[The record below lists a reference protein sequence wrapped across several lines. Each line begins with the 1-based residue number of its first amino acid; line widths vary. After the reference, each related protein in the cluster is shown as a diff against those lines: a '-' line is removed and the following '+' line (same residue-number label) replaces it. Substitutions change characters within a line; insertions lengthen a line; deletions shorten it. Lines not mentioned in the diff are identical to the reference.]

1 MRASAKPAAGEVLIY
16 DEIGPS
22 CFGEETVSAKDFDA
36 ALKALGEVS
45 EITLRVNSPGGNVY
59 DALAIYNM
67 LKAHPAR
74 VTARVDGIAASAA
87 SLVVMAADEIVMPEN
102 SFLLIHE
109 PRMLAFGAAADLLAA
124 AADLETIART
134 FAAAY
139 AGRSGMKE
147 ADVAALMAEDRLLD
161 AAEAVSLGLADRTA
175 EPVRMAANFSLAK
188 LPKAARE
195 KFAAAMAAQA
205 GRAAST
211 ERTASLVPIV
221 NQTSKRSPSMAAKT
235 KQPEDIPMEASSPEP
250 PLAPQMKPAAAPATG
265 ASESPAQGAAAEPAP
280 APEPEPALAERLLAE
295 YAEIASVAAQASRL
309 GVTVDAADAM
319 RKGISAEALRRSV
332 LDELAARA
340 EASSV
345 IAAAPSTHTAGDSPI
360 VRRAKERA
368 AAARA

>member
-1 MRASAKPAAGEVLIY
+1 MRQWFDMRASAKPAAGEVLIY

-124 AADLETIART
+124 AADLETIARS

-195 KFAAAMAAQA
+195 KFAAA
-205 GRAAST
+205 
-211 ERTASLVPIV
+211 
-221 NQTSKRSPSMAAKT
+221 MAAKT